1 MDFSFD
7 INTKGHLKRRESFD
21 LEFKANFHLGNQL
34 LEYCRSLVGMAN
46 NKGGQLIFGIQDKPR
61 LPVGMTNDKFTT
73 CDPAKI
79 NQTLMEYFSHEVDW
93 EMDTLEFNKLSFGRL
108 RVIESTRKPII
119 CKKNGDKVLREAAIY
134 YRYRGETKEINFA
147 ELSNILQNERD
158 KEKILWMKHIEKI
171 GTVGP
176 QNIHLVDTYK
186 GELHT
191 DKGKILLDKELLN
204 KIKFIKEGQFVEKGG
219 TPTLRIVGEISGLI
233 DTEAFPQTDK
243 VYPFRSEEIQKR
255 CKLNGYEF
263 QLILKEY
270 KIKGNIKYHT
280 EIKSGIKTSIHKYS
294 EDFVKKLE
302 KLLIDSSDIIKTL
315 RTTAREENKN
325 KPKKKQ
331 RLP

>member
-1 MDFSFD
+1 MNFTFD
-7 INTKGHLKRRESFD
+7 INSKGHLKRRESFD

-46 NKGGQLIFGIQDKPR
+46 NKGGQIIFGIQDKPR
-61 LPVGMTNDKFTT
+61 YLVGMTNEKFTT

-79 NQTLMEYFSHEVDW
+79 NQTLMEYFSHEIEW
-93 EMDTLEFNKLSFGRL
+93 EMDTLEFKENLFGRL
-108 RVIESTRKPII
+108 RVMEAKRKPII
-119 CKKNGDKVLREAAIY
+119 CKKNGDKVLKEAAIY

-147 ELSNILQNERD
+147 ELFDILQNERD
-158 KEKILWMKHIEKI
+158 KEKVLWMKHIEKI

-191 DKGKILLDKELLN
+191 DKGKILLDKELLD

-219 TPTLRIVGEISGLI
+219 APTLRIVGEISGII

-243 VYPFRSEEIQKR
+243 VYPFRAEEVQQK
-255 CKLNGYEF
+255 CKINQYDL

-270 KIKGNIKYHT
+270 KIKGNNKYHT
-280 EIKSGIKTSIHKYS
+280 EIKSGKKTSIHKYT
-294 EDFVKKLE
+294 EDFVQRLQKLITDDKEILKKLRV
-302 KLLIDSSDIIKTL
+302 KAKN
-315 RTTAREENKN
+315 ENQ
-325 KPKKKQ
+325 KKKK
-331 RLP
+331 

>member
-1 MDFSFD
+1 MEFDFEL
-7 INTKGHLKRRESFD
+7 NVKGHLKRRESFD

-61 LPVGMTNDKFTT
+61 LPIGMTNDKFTN

-79 NQTLMEYFSHEVDW
+79 NQTLMEYFSHEVEW
-93 EMDTLEFNKLSFGRL
+93 EMDTIEFDNKNFGRL
-108 RVIESTRKPII
+108 KVKEAYRKPII
-119 CKKNGDKVLREAAIY
+119 CKKNGDKVLKEASIY
-134 YRYRGETKEINFA
+134 YRYRGETKEINYA

-158 KEKILWMKHIEKI
+158 KEKLLWMKHIEKI

-176 QNIHLVDTYK
+176 RNIHLVDTYK

-191 DKGKILLDKELLN
+191 DKGKILLDKDLLE

-219 TPTLRIVGEISGLI
+219 TPTLRIVGEISGLV
-233 DTEAFPQTDK
+233 DTEAFPETDK

-255 CKLNGYEF
+255 CKINQYDF

-270 KIKGNIKYHT
+270 KIKGNKKYHT
-280 EIKSGIKTSIHKYS
+280 EIKSGAKTSIHKYS
-294 EDFVKKLE
+294 EDFAQRLE
-302 KLLIDSSDIIKTL
+302 KLIKDDKEVFKKL
-315 RTTAREENKN
+315 RIKAKKELQM
-325 KPKKKQ
+325 KPKTKKK
-331 RLP
+331 

>member
-1 MDFSFD
+1 MEFSFE
-7 INTKGHLKRRESFD
+7 INNKGHLKRRESYD

-46 NKGGQLIFGIQDKPR
+46 NKGGQIIFGIQDRPR
-61 LPVGMTNDKFTT
+61 IPFGMTNDKFTT

-79 NQTLMEYFSHEVDW
+79 NQTLMEYFSHEIEW
-93 EMDTLEFNKLSFGRL
+93 EMDTLEFESRIFGRL
-108 RVIESTRKPII
+108 RVTEATRKPVI
-119 CKKNGDKVLREAAIY
+119 CKKNGDKVLKEAAIY

-147 ELSNILQNERD
+147 ELFDILQNERD
-158 KEKILWMKHIEKI
+158 KEKLLWIKHIEKI

-191 DKGKILLDKELLN
+191 EKGKILLDKELLD

-219 TPTLRIVGEISGLI
+219 APTLRIVGEISGVV

-243 VYPFRSEEIQKR
+243 VYPYRAEEVQQK
-255 CKLNGYEF
+255 CKINQYDL

-270 KIKGNIKYHT
+270 NIKGNNKYHT
-280 EIKSGIKTSIHKYS
+280 EIKSGKKTSIHKYT
-294 EDFVKKLE
+294 EDFVQRLQ
-302 KLLIDSSDIIKTL
+302 KLLNDDKSILKTL
-315 RTTAREENKN
+315 RQKAKDNLRKT
-325 KPKKKQ
+325 KK
-331 RLP
+331 

>member
-1 MDFSFD
+1 MEFTFE
-7 INTKGHLKRRESFD
+7 INNKGHLKRRESYD

-46 NKGGQLIFGIQDKPR
+46 NKGGQIIFGIQDKPR
-61 LPVGMTNDKFTT
+61 VPLGMTNDKFLT

-79 NQTLMEYFSHEVDW
+79 NQTLMEYFSHELDW
-93 EMDTLEFNKLSFGRL
+93 EMDTLEFESKTFGRL
-108 RVIESTRKPII
+108 RVKEANRKPII
-119 CKKNGDKVLREAAIY
+119 CKKNGDKVLKEAAIY

-147 ELSNILQNERD
+147 ELFDILQNERD
-158 KEKILWMKHIEKI
+158 KEKLLWMKHIEKI

-191 DKGKILLDKELLN
+191 DKGKILLDKELLD

-219 TPTLRIVGEISGLI
+219 APTLRIVGEISGVV

-243 VYPFRSEEIQKR
+243 VYPYRAEEVQQK
-255 CKLNGYEF
+255 CKINQYDL

-270 KIKGNIKYHT
+270 NIKGNNKYHT
-280 EIKSGIKTSIHKYS
+280 EIKSGKKTSIHKYT
-294 EDFVKKLE
+294 EDFVQRLQ
-302 KLLIDSSDIIKTL
+302 KLLNEDKNVLATL
-315 RTTAREENKN
+315 RQKAKDEIR
-325 KPKKKQ
+325 KKKK
-331 RLP
+331 

>member
-1 MDFSFD
+1 MEFSFE
-7 INTKGHLKRRESFD
+7 INNKGHLKRRESYD

-46 NKGGQLIFGIQDKPR
+46 NKGGQIIFGIQDRPR
-61 LPVGMTNDKFTT
+61 VPFGMTNDKFTT

-79 NQTLMEYFSHEVDW
+79 NQTLMEYFSHEIEW
-93 EMDTLEFNKLSFGRL
+93 EMDTLEFESRVFGRL
-108 RVIESTRKPII
+108 RVKEATRKPVI
-119 CKKNGDKVLREAAIY
+119 CKKNGDKVLKEAAIY

-147 ELSNILQNERD
+147 ELFDILQNERD
-158 KEKILWMKHIEKI
+158 KEKLLWMKHIEKI

-191 DKGKILLDKELLN
+191 EKGKILLDKDLLD

-219 TPTLRIVGEISGLI
+219 SPTLRIVGEISGVV

-243 VYPFRSEEIQKR
+243 VYPYRAEEVQQK
-255 CKLNGYEF
+255 CKINQYDL

-270 KIKGNIKYHT
+270 NIKGNNKYHT
-280 EIKSGIKTSIHKYS
+280 EIKSGKKTSIHKYT
-294 EDFVKKLE
+294 EDFVQRLQ
-302 KLLIDSSDIIKTL
+302 KLLNDDKSILKTL
-315 RTTAREENKN
+315 RQKAKDNLR
-325 KPKKKQ
+325 KKKK
-331 RLP
+331 

>member
-7 INTKGHLKRRESFD
+7 INAKGHLKRRESFD

-46 NKGGQLIFGIQDKPR
+46 NKGGQIIFGIQDKPR
-61 LPVGMTNDKFTT
+61 LPIGMTNDKFTT

-79 NQTLMEYFSHEVDW
+79 NQTLMEYFSHEIEW
-93 EMDTLEFNKLSFGRL
+93 EMDTLEFNDKVFGRL
-108 RVIESTRKPII
+108 RVKEANRKPII
-119 CKKNGDKVLREAAIY
+119 CKKNGDKVLREASIY
-134 YRYRGETKEINFA
+134 YRYRGETKEINYA
-147 ELSNILQNERD
+147 ELLEILQHERD
-158 KEKILWMKHIEKI
+158 KEKVLWMKHIEKI

-191 DKGKILLDKELLN
+191 DKGKILLDKELLD

-219 TPTLRIVGEISGLI
+219 APTLRIIGEISGLI

-243 VYPFRSEEIQKR
+243 VYPFRSDEIQQR
-255 CKLNGYEF
+255 CKLNQYDF

-270 KIKGNIKYHT
+270 KIKGNNKYHT
-280 EIKSGIKTSIHKYS
+280 EIKSGTKTSVHKYT
-294 EDFVKKLE
+294 EDFVQRLMKLLDEDKDIVKKL
-302 KLLIDSSDIIKTL
+302 
-315 RTTAREENKN
+315 RFNARNEMKN
-325 KPKKKQ
+325 RIKKK
-331 RLP
+331 